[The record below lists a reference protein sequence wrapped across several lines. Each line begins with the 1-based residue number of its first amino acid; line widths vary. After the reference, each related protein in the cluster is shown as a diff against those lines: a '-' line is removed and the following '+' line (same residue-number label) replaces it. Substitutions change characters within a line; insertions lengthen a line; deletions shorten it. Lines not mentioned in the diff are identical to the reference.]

1 MARAENDRNER
12 RVLLLGPTAR
22 DARLLERAVA
32 DAAIPVRCCR
42 EASEL
47 CRAIE
52 VGAAAVL
59 LTEHAIGEPMGLV
72 ADLLDRQPYWSDLP
86 VLLAVAGGTGTPG
99 AVRAAARLGN
109 VLLLDRPADVPTIS
123 SAVRT
128 AVRAR
133 VRQYELRDHQHEL
146 TDLVHKLSTPVLEV
160 RPRVLLVP
168 LIGAL
173 DQQRARQM
181 TEELLRA
188 VRASRARV
196 VVIDLTGV
204 PGVDAG
210 VANHLLLTMEASR
223 LLGAE
228 LILTG
233 ISTAT
238 AATLVELGIDWHKVT
253 TKADL
258 LTGLEEAEKLR
269 LATGSHA
276 APGSRDAPPAN
287 RNL

>member
-1 MARAENDRNER
+1 MARAENDPNER

-22 DARLLERAVA
+22 DARLLERVVA
-32 DAAIPVRCCR
+32 DAGIPVRWCR

-47 CRAIE
+47 CREIE

-59 LTEHAIGEPMGLV
+59 LTECAMGEPADMV
-72 ADLLDRQPYWSDLP
+72 ADLLARQPKWSDLP

-99 AVRAAARLGN
+99 AVGVATRLGN
-109 VLLLDRPADVPTIS
+109 VLLLDRPADLATIS

-133 VRQYELRDHQHEL
+133 MRQYELRDHQHEL
-146 TDLVHKLSTPVLEV
+146 TDLIHKLSTPVLEV
-160 RPRVLLVP
+160 RPGVLLVP
-168 LIGAL
+168 LIGAV

-181 TEELLRA
+181 TEELLGA
-188 VRASRARV
+188 VRASRARI

-210 VANHLLLTMEASR
+210 VANHLILTMKACR
-223 LLGAE
+223 LLGAK

-233 ISTAT
+233 ISRAT
-238 AATLVELGIDWHKVT
+238 AATLVDLGIDWHEVT
-253 TKADL
+253 TTADL
-258 LTGLEEAEKLR
+258 RTGLEEAEKLR
-269 LATGSHA
+269 VATGARA
-276 APGSRDAPPAN
+276 APRTGSAARTG
-287 RNL
+287 